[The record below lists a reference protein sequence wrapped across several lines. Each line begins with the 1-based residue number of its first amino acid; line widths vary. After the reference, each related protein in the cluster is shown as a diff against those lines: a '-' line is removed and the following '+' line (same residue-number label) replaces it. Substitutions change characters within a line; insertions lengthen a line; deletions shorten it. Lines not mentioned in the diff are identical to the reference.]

1 MMSLWQAHLSFIL
14 LGFVLLGSLRLTA
27 PWRPW
32 LLPVLA
38 LVSFVPIAELPL
50 AAYVRSFTDDL
61 AISTLVLLGWVS
73 LLRLGVV
80 QPLPRGQR
88 LQVVLLFG
96 LLALSLYP
104 ATLGLTYFD
113 PYRWGFNPR
122 PMIVLMGAAALLML
136 WLRNA
141 LGVWMLAAGTLAFA
155 LRLKPSE
162 NYWDYLIDP
171 LLAGYCL
178 VAGCGL
184 LLMAGWR
191 RLRPRGVPSPLK
203 PTLTTQR

>member
-1 MMSLWQAHLSFIL
+1 MLSLWQAHLSFIL

-38 LVSFVPIAELPL
+38 LVSFIPLNQLPL

-73 LLRLGVV
+73 LRHLGVIA
-80 QPLPRGQR
+80 PLPAKHRGQ
-88 LQVVLLFG
+88 VLLLFIG
-96 LLALSLYP
+96 LTLSLYP
-104 ATLGLTYFD
+104 ATLGLTYLD
-113 PYRWGFNPR
+113 PYRWGYNPR
-122 PMIVLMGAAALLML
+122 PMIVLMGLTALVLL
-136 WLRNA
+136 WQRNL
-141 LGVWMLAAGTLAFA
+141 LGVLMLAAGTLAFA

-162 NYWDYLIDP
+162 NYWDYLLDP

-178 VAGCGL
+178 IAGSGGL
-184 LLMAGWR
+184 LLWLWR
-191 RLRPRGVPSPLK
+191 RV
-203 PTLTTQR
+203 TQRSRGQPLAG

>member
-1 MMSLWQAHLSFIL
+1 MLSLWQAHLSFIL
-14 LGFVLLGSLRLTA
+14 LGFLLLSALRFTA

-38 LVSFVPIAELPL
+38 LLSFVPVADLSL

-61 AISTLVLLGWVS
+61 AISTLVLMSWAS

-80 QPLPRGQR
+80 APVNGVHRGE
-88 LQVVLLFG
+88 VLVLFVA
-96 LLALSLYP
+96 LALVLYP

-122 PMIVLMGAAALLML
+122 PMIVLVGLAALWLL
-136 WLRNA
+136 WLRNT
-141 LGVWMLAAGTLAFA
+141 LGVWMLAVATLAFA
-155 LRLKPSE
+155 LRLKASE

-171 LLAGYCL
+171 LLSGYCL
-178 VAGCGL
+178 LAGARL
-184 LLMAGWR
+184 LAVYAWR
-191 RLRPRGVPSPLK
+191 RVRPLQAAPSL
-203 PTLTTQR
+203 

>member
-14 LGFVLLGSLRLTA
+14 LGFVLLGSLRVTT

-38 LVSFVPIAELPL
+38 LVSFIPLNQLPL

-73 LLRLGVV
+73 LRRLGVV
-80 QPLPRGQR
+80 APLPGKHRVQ
-88 LQVVLLFG
+88 VLLLFIG
-96 LLALSLYP
+96 LTLSLYP

-113 PYRWGFNPR
+113 PYRWGYNPR
-122 PMIVLMGAAALLML
+122 PMIVLMGLAALVLLWQRNLLGVLML
-136 WLRNA
+136 A
-141 LGVWMLAAGTLAFA
+141 VGTLAFV

-162 NYWDYLIDP
+162 NYWDYLLDP

-178 VAGCGL
+178 IAGSGAL
-184 LLMAGWR
+184 LLWLWR
-191 RLRPRGVPSPLK
+191 RFVQRSRRQPLAG
-203 PTLTTQR
+203 